1 MKKTSFTSTNSVKMD
16 EREEE
21 IVPSTTSED
30 DDDDTLDIGETKSNP
45 LKEEE
50 EEGGRAI
57 RLPNGPKKI
66 GKRKRSMEIFP
77 TAKPYLVF
85 TRDDVV
91 SQRLKFGST
100 FLSSPWESKIAL
112 FF

>member
-1 MKKTSFTSTNSVKMD
+1 MMILIHRGKQSRT
-16 EREEE
+16 
-21 IVPSTTSED
+21 PQ
-30 DDDDTLDIGETKSNP
+30 
-45 LKEEE
+45 KEEE

-85 TRDDVV
+85 FIVDSDFHF
-91 SQRLKFGST
+91 KY
-100 FLSSPWESKIAL
+100 FLEIVCIKITL
-112 FF
+112 